1 MHLLENQHSIG
12 HIDNIM
18 EVLNITIK
26 GRTMDTIEK
35 YYIYKE
41 TKNGNQIND
50 KNTIKQ
56 NKIYDVVI
64 QGEIDRS
71 RTHSRYAIQ

>member
-1 MHLLENQHSIG
+1 
-12 HIDNIM
+12 
-18 EVLNITIK
+18 
-26 GRTMDTIEK
+26 MDTIEK

-50 KNTIKQ
+50 KNTVKP

-64 QGEIDRS
+64 QGETCRS
-71 RTHSRYAIQ
+71 RTRNTYTKQ

>member
-1 MHLLENQHSIG
+1 
-12 HIDNIM
+12 
-18 EVLNITIK
+18 
-26 GRTMDTIEK
+26 MDTIEK
-35 YYIYKE
+35 YYTYKE

-56 NKIYDVVI
+56 NKIYDAVI

-71 RTHSRYAIQ
+71 RTRGRHAIQ